1 MTSKLTLTLRVA
13 CHALAVLPLV
23 ASAASPDP
31 DDRSTRSRELADQ
44 LTGQLK
50 QELQQALQAGGP
62 VAAIDVCRNRAPAI
76 AAQLSQESGAQVG
89 RTALRVRNPAN
100 APDELERKVLQQFKD
115 ELAAAK
121 SPPPGPPEAMF
132 ELRTPQGVEYRY
144 MRAIPLQPPCVLC
157 HGKAIAPDVA
167 AAIQRHYPE
176 DAATG
181 FEPGELRGA
190 VTVRWPAGQ

>member
-1 MTSKLTLTLRVA
+1 MTSKMTLTLRVA
-13 CHALAVLPLV
+13 CCALAVLPLA
-23 ASAASPDP
+23 ASAATPGA
-31 DDRSTRSRELADQ
+31 DDRTARSRALADQ

-115 ELAAAK
+115 ELAAAQ
-121 SPPPGPPEAMF
+121 SPPPSPPEAVF
-132 ELRTPQGVEYRY
+132 ELRTPQGIEYRY
-144 MRAIPLQPPCVLC
+144 MRAITLQPPCVLC